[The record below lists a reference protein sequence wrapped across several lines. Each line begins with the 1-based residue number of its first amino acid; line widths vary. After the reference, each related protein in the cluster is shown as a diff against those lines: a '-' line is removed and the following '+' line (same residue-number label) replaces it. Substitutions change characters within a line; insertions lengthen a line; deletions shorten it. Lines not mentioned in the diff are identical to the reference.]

1 MLEKQADDKNRKVA
15 WVVSIT
21 LHVLLLLAFIFMIAW
36 REPNPP
42 YPEYGI
48 EVNFGTSSVGSGDI
62 QPTEPINDTENEEEA
77 QPEETS
83 AEEVVEDIVEQIV
96 EASESSSV
104 QESEV
109 ITQTAES
116 PDVIEEQPK
125 QEIDQP
131 IEEPIKEEVIEKPPV
146 EEVIPQKVKNPVV
159 YKKKDGADGESG
171 ESTTPENANHGDD
184 TNATGDKGNKEG
196 TLDARTLYG
205 NKGGGGG
212 APALNISGWFWDNEP
227 NKKDSSNEN
236 GIIEFSFV
244 VDDEGY
250 VGNIQVIQ
258 STVSPNVANFYKN
271 QLRNT
276 TFSQTNP
283 NVAPSSQ
290 TKGTVKFIIK
300 SR

>member
-1 MLEKQADDKNRKVA
+1 MSGKKTEDSNKNVA

-21 LHVLLLLAFIFMIAW
+21 LHVLLLLAFIFMVAW

-42 YPEYGI
+42 FPEYGI
-48 EVNFGTSSVGSGDI
+48 EVNFGTSSVGSGEI
-62 QPTEPINDTENEEEA
+62 QPVEPINDTQNVEDS
-77 QPEETS
+77 QPEES
-83 AEEVVEDIVEQIV
+83 SEEVVEENIVEQII
-96 EASESSSV
+96 ETNENSNV
-104 QESEV
+104 QENEV

-116 PDVIEEQPK
+116 PDVIEEEPK
-125 QEIDQP
+125 EEIEQP
-131 IEEPIKEEVIEKPPV
+131 IEEPIKEEVIEKPV
-146 EEVIPQKVKNPVV
+146 EEIPQKVKNPIV

-171 ESTTPENANHGDD
+171 DSATPENANNGDD
-184 TNATGDKGNKEG
+184 ESTVGDKGSKEG
-196 TLDARTLYG
+196 TLDARTVYDG

-212 APALNISGWFWDNEP
+212 APALKISGWFWDNEP
-227 NKKDSSNEN
+227 NKKDASSEN

-258 STVSPNVANFYKN
+258 STVSPSVANFYKE

-283 NVAPSSQ
+283 NIAPLSQ